1 MDKRTENPP
10 VAAVHAVWRIID
22 DFLSLKA
29 PTTRVT
35 YLGVVGEWARFL
47 GAEPNSPAGAAAVV
61 GATDL
66 HAAAFR
72 LWLEKQVGET
82 ARDVRRHSSTR
93 SAQAASATRALRAVP
108 RRAARVTKRSGLEAT
123 LSNAT
128 VAKKFTILR
137 RIYKLLIA
145 HRFPIALNPFDVD
158 RVPPPAKDAGRK
170 RPTEMASF
178 GEVREILSLPDCSAA
193 KGLQDKAILSV
204 FFGGGLRRS
213 EVIGLRLSDVRRS
226 PKGRVFLYLRSTKAQ
241 RDASQALPPWAGDA
255 VVAHL
260 KARLGAG
267 AGPGDPLFVSF
278 RGRGGKTP
286 GRTPLSPTGLY
297 RLFCGYCARGTG
309 RKFLTPHSARATSIT
324 KLLSDG
330 VPHRLVQEFS
340 RHASVQM
347 VEHYDKR
354 RLTVDEN
361 PGVDLSFEED

>member
-1 MDKRTENPP
+1 MDNRSENAP
-10 VAAVHAVWRIID
+10 VGAVHAVWRAID

-29 PTTRVT
+29 PTTRAT
-35 YLGVVGEWARFL
+35 YVGVVAEWTRFL
-47 GAEPNSPAGAAAVV
+47 GAEPNSPAGATAVV

-72 LWLEKQVGET
+72 LWLEQQAGET
-82 ARDVRRHSSTR
+82 AREARRHRR
-93 SAQAASATRALRAVP
+93 SPDAPATRALEVTPPRGA
-108 RRAARVTKRSGLEAT
+108 RRATKRSGLEAT

-158 RVPPPAKDAGRK
+158 RVPPPPKDAGRK
-170 RPTEMASF
+170 RPTEMLEVD
-178 GEVREILSLPDCSAA
+178 EVREVLALPDLSSA
-193 KGLQDKAILSV
+193 KGIQDKAILSL

-226 PKGRVFLYLRSTKAQ
+226 GKGNVYLYLRATKAQ
-241 RDASQALPPWAGDA
+241 KDAAQALPGWAGRA
-255 VVAHL
+255 VLEHL
-260 KARLGAG
+260 KVRTEAG
-267 AGPGDPLFVSF
+267 AGPAEPLFVSF
-278 RGRGGKTP
+278 RGRGG
-286 GRTPLSPTGLY
+286 RTPTRDPLSSTGVY
-297 RLFCGYCARGTG
+297 RMFCGYCARATG

-324 KLLSDG
+324 KLLTDG
-330 VPHRLVQEFS
+330 VAHRLVQEFS

-361 PGVDLSFEED
+361 PGVALSFDDDDV